1 MDKLL
6 DHTAGFICDFCSGIF
21 NIFTSMGIGN
31 VCENIFMQVNGE
43 VAGGQIKRRN
53 SGLPRMESVAR
64 IGSIPIVETSL
75 KTAETVYSRIKRS
88 NTLFNWYFSTA
99 EATLW
104 AAVDSIRPAVRMVE
118 GPLNK
123 IDTLMCKSLDIVEQ
137 RVPIVYLPPQVV
149 YYNTKEYMSDH
160 LVRPVIRRANSVKEF
175 GHSVMDSKVSN
186 YAADRIDGAIQ
197 RADKYVERFLP
208 EPNGQDEVDLDNNKN
223 AEDDSK
229 EIHVIQ
235 TIHRGQ
241 RFSRKL
247 KRRLTKRTLAEARAL
262 KKQSVEAI
270 HILVYA
276 AELIVT
282 DPKQAVQRANELWAY
297 LSENEPE
304 NQARPESL
312 EQLLVLIT
320 RETARRIVHFVNF
333 TVNTVNK
340 LPKAAK
346 AKTQFMIHHFIYIT
360 NSLIR
365 MAHLEKVTVRLQ
377 HGASNVYYSFH
388 AFYDAIQLYAT
399 NALERL
405 AIFLSGRLEAEKIT
419 SSPRRRIP
427 ASTNNNQ
434 MHNNING
441 VY

>member
-1 MDKLL
+1 M
-6 DHTAGFICDFCSGIF
+6 
-21 NIFTSMGIGN
+21 
-31 VCENIFMQVNGE
+31 
-43 VAGGQIKRRN
+43 AGGQIKRRN
-53 SGLPRMESVAR
+53 SGLPRMEAVAR
-64 IGSIPIVETSL
+64 IGSIPIVESSL
-75 KTAETVYSRIKRS
+75 KTAETVYTRIKRS
-88 NTLFNWYFSTA
+88 NTLFNWYFNTA

-104 AAVDSIRPAVRMVE
+104 AAVDSIKPAARIVE

-123 IDTLMCKSLDIVEQ
+123 IDNLMCKSLDIVEQ
-137 RVPIVYLPPQVV
+137 RVPIVYLPPQVA

-186 YAADRIDGAIQ
+186 YAADKIDGAIE

-208 EPNGQDEVDLDNNKN
+208 EQSGQDEVDLDNNKN

-247 KRRLTKRTLAEARAL
+247 KRRLTKRTILEARAL

-276 AELIVT
+276 AELMVT
-282 DPKQAVQRANELWAY
+282 DPKMALQRAQELWAY

-304 NQARPESL
+304 NQARPETL
-312 EQLLVLIT
+312 EQLLVMIT
-320 RETARRIVHFVNF
+320 RETARRIVHFINF
-333 TVNTVNK
+333 TVTTVNK
-340 LPKAAK
+340 LPKTAK
-346 AKTQFMIHHFIYIT
+346 SKTTEMIHNFIYIT
-360 NSLIR
+360 NSVIH
-365 MAHLEKVTVRLQ
+365 MAHLDKVKVRVVK
-377 HGASNVYYSFH
+377 GANGVYQRVYSV
-388 AFYDAIQLYAT
+388 YDAIQRYAT

-419 SSPRRRIP
+419 SSPRRRLP
-427 ASTNNNQ
+427 AGTNNNQ